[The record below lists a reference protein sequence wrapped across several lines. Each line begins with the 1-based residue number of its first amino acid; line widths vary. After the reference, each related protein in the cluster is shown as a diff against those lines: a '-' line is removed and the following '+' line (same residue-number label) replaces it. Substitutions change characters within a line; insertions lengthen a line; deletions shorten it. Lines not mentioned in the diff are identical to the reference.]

1 MTWESALYIPI
12 LYPQIVGC
20 VLLSSLLG
28 LKPLQVLLSS
38 LKGLKPLQDLRDP
51 TGLPG
56 VHAEFRRHG
65 SGKGVDCFSF
75 FVFFFWWGVFQM
87 APFPASAASVFQMGC
102 FWDCRIFAQ
111 CAESPPIVTTL
122 AANQHFKIPSMF
134 AFDLIISICIILPVH
149 PSMPRKQRICCLHR
163 GEP

>member
-1 MTWESALYIPI
+1 MDDDEVGYPHDLGNRPI
-12 LYPQIVGC
+12 FYPQIVGC
-20 VLLSSLLG
+20 VLLLLKSG
-28 LKPLQVLLSS
+28 FSTTPA
-38 LKGLKPLQDLRDP
+38 DLPDP

-75 FVFFFWWGVFQM
+75 FHVFFLWGGFPNGTISSIRFSKGMLLGLQNFCSIFCMSSNRHNSSESTFFQ
-87 APFPASAASVFQMGC
+87 
-102 FWDCRIFAQ
+102 I
-111 CAESPPIVTTL
+111 L
-122 AANQHFKIPSMF
+122 SMF
-134 AFDLIISICIILPVH
+134 AFDVIISICIILPVH